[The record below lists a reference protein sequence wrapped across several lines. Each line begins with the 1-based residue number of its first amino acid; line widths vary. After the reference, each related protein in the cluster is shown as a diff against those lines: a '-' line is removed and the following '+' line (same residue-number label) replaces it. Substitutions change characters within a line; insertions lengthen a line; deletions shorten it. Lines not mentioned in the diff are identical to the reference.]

1 MSQTWENGI
10 KNLVP
15 GQFWHLWPIFGPQKT
30 LYGFFGG
37 FYLYWMLYIVASY
50 YCMQFQGKQMCQTW
64 ENGKKNLVPG
74 RFWHLWPKFGPQK
87 FLYGFFWWVLPLL
100 DVIHCCKL
108 SLYAMSRKTNEPNLR
123 KWQKTLFWARFRP
136 ICPKFGPPIFFL
148 KKTWLLSHY
157 ISLPAIIIY
166 NIRKN

>member
-1 MSQTWENGI
+1 MLHIVASNHCMQFQGKLMSQTWENGI

-64 ENGKKNLVPG
+64 ENGKKPSSRSILAPLAQIWTPKNFIWIFLV
-74 RFWHLWPKFGPQK
+74 
-87 FLYGFFWWVLPLL
+87 GFTSTRCYTLL
-100 DVIHCCKL
+100 
-108 SLYAMSRKTNEPNLR
+108 
-123 KWQKTLFWARFRP
+123 Q
-136 ICPKFGPPIFFL
+136 
-148 KKTWLLSHY
+148 
-157 ISLPAIIIY
+157 AIIVC
-166 NIRKN
+166 NFKNN